1 MADSCHGKRLRLAM
15 HTNREHRGRFRMQPF
30 FERGDP
36 RGHQALQPAEEQM
49 LVARSCSA
57 KGQWESC
64 SQTKHHATGSR
75 LGTSRWKFTSYAI
88 SQTLAKG
95 RGFMSVRV

>member
-1 MADSCHGKRLRLAM
+1 
-15 HTNREHRGRFRMQPF
+15 
-30 FERGDP
+30 
-36 RGHQALQPAEEQM
+36 M
-49 LVARSCSA
+49 LVAHSCSA
-57 KGQWESC
+57 EGQWESC

-95 RGFMSVRV
+95 RGFRCFVFCCVHVHGGGCMHVSPCLSVSTYACGYVWWQST